1 MTEKIST
8 ETKPGKS
15 WCRNQGCSWE
25 ALYGVGMLG
34 AWFYYFTTAPG
45 FLDGVLGFF
54 KGIVWPAFLVFESM
68 RALGM

>member
-1 MTEKIST
+1 VTDLATEQKASKNLRIHRN
-8 ETKPGKS
+8 GS
-15 WCRNQGCSWE
+15 WFYC
-25 ALYGVGMLG
+25 LGVLG

-54 KGIVWPAFLVFESM
+54 KGILWPAFLVYEAM

>member
-1 MTEKIST
+1 MTETIST
-8 ETKPGKS
+8 EPKTHKGWGYHRNGS
-15 WCRNQGCSWE
+15 WFYC
-25 ALYGVGMLG
+25 LGVLG

-54 KGIVWPAFLVFESM
+54 KGIAWPAFLVYESM